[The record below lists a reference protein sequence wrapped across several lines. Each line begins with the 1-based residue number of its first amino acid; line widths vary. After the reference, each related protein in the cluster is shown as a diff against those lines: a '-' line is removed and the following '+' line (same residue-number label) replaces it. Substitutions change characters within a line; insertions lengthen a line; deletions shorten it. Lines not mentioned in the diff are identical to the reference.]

1 MFALF
6 LGGKYV
12 LPPKVL
18 PMLIPVLSI
27 VALRRFGRDRR
38 GSAAVEFA
46 IVAPI
51 FFALI
56 FAIIETAMVFL
67 AGQVLETAVQES
79 ARTFYTSQNPTETQ
93 LRTAFCSRIT
103 TLMDCTSTTKYCLDV
118 RTFAKGAAID
128 LPVVVDSAGN
138 YSCSV
143 TMPASTS
150 VDSTVVI
157 RAYYK
162 WPLFVTGLG
171 YNIANIERGT
181 TSSKRLLVAA
191 SAVRPQ

>member
-1 MFALF
+1 ML
-6 LGGKYV
+6 
-12 LPPKVL
+12 LP
-18 PMLIPVLSI
+18 IISI
-27 VALRRFGRDRR
+27 AACNRALRGLARDRR

-46 IVAPI
+46 IIAPV

-56 FAIIETAMVFL
+56 FAIIETAMVFF
-67 AGQVLETAVQES
+67 AGQVLETAVQTS
-79 ARTFYTSQNPTETQ
+79 GRSFYTSQNLTETQ
-93 LRTAFCSRIT
+93 LRTAFCDGIDV
-103 TLMDCTSTTKYCLDV
+103 LMDCTNTTKYCLDV

-128 LPVVVDSAGN
+128 LPIVVDSAGN

>member
-1 MFALF
+1 ML
-6 LGGKYV
+6 
-12 LPPKVL
+12 L
-18 PMLIPVLSI
+18 PMISM
-27 VALRRFGRDRR
+27 VAARKGLRRFGRNRH

-67 AGQVLETAVQES
+67 AGQVLETAVQTS
-79 ARTFYTSQNPTETQ
+79 GRSFYTSQNLTETQ
-93 LRTAFCSRIT
+93 LRTAFCSGIEA
-103 TLMDCTSTTKYCLDV
+103 LMDCTSTTKYCLDV
-118 RTFAKGAAID
+118 RSFAKGAAID
-128 LPVVVDSAGN
+128 LPSVVDAGGT

-143 TMPASTS
+143 TMPSASA
-150 VDSTVVI
+150 VDMTVVI
-157 RAYYK
+157 RAYYQ

-181 TSSKRLLVAA
+181 VRSKRLLVAA
-191 SAVRPQ
+191 TAVRPQ